1 MADKENKEDKEKK
14 EKIEYK
20 IILLGNSAV
29 GKTSLF
35 KKIVTGEFSE
45 KNISTIGMDRRT
57 IQLEAEITENGQTTT
72 KPFEISL
79 VDTAG
84 QERFRAITKTYFNGA
99 DCILLIYDVTNQ
111 DSFTNVKSWIES
123 IHESIGDHKDSKYV
137 IFLIGNKIDLI
148 GVDGR
153 ERCVD
158 EKEAKLKCEEFKILW
173 GGECS
178 AKTFSDNQLKDLIKG
193 YVKHIYDKVGQKN
206 VKQQVVKKMSTKKN
220 KKRPCIFL

>member
-1 MADKENKEDKEKK
+1 MSDK

-35 KKIVTGEFSE
+35 KKIITGEFSE

-57 IQLEAEITENGQTTT
+57 MQLEVDINDNGTTST
-72 KPFEISL
+72 KSFEISL

-111 DSFTNVKSWIES
+111 ESFLNVKSWIES
-123 IHESIGDHKDSKYV
+123 IHESIGNHEDSKYV
-137 IFLIGNKIDLI
+137 IVLIGNKIDLI
-148 GVDGR
+148 GVDGK
-153 ERCVD
+153 ERCVEED
-158 EKEAKLKCEEFKILW
+158 EAKRKCEEFKLEW

-178 AKTFSDNQLKDLIKG
+178 AKTFTDIQLKDLIKE
-193 YVKHIYDKVGQKN
+193 YVKHIYKKVGPKK
-206 VKQQVVKKMSTKKN
+206 VTQQVVKKMNQKK
-220 KKRPCIFL
+220 KKKSCLFL

>member
-1 MADKENKEDKEKK
+1 MSDK

-35 KKIVTGEFSE
+35 KKIITGEFSE

-57 IQLEAEITENGQTTT
+57 MQLEVDINDNGTTST
-72 KPFEISL
+72 KSFEISL

-111 DSFTNVKSWIES
+111 ESFFNVKSWIES
-123 IHESIGDHKDSKYV
+123 IHESIGNHENSKYV
-137 IFLIGNKIDLI
+137 IVLIGNKIDLI
-148 GVDGR
+148 GVDGK

-158 EKEAKLKCEEFKILW
+158 EEEAKKKCDEYKLEW

-178 AKTFSDNQLKDLIKG
+178 AKTFTDIQLKDLIKE
-193 YVKHIYDKVGQKN
+193 YVKHIYKKVGPKK
-206 VKQQVVKKMSTKKN
+206 VTQQVVKKMNQKK
-220 KKRPCIFL
+220 KKKSCLFL

>member
-123 IHESIGDHKDSKYV
+123 IHESIGDHKESKYV

-158 EKEAKLKCEEFKILW
+158 EKEAKLKCEEFKIL
-173 GGECS
+173 
-178 AKTFSDNQLKDLIKG
+178 
-193 YVKHIYDKVGQKN
+193 
-206 VKQQVVKKMSTKKN
+206 
-220 KKRPCIFL
+220 

>member
-1 MADKENKEDKEKK
+1 MSDK

-35 KKIVTGEFSE
+35 KKIITGEFSE

-57 IQLEAEITENGQTTT
+57 MQLEVDINDNGTTST
-72 KPFEISL
+72 KSFEISL

-111 DSFTNVKSWIES
+111 ESFFNVKSWIES
-123 IHESIGDHKDSKYV
+123 IHESIGNHENSKYV
-137 IFLIGNKIDLI
+137 IVLIGNKIDLI
-148 GVDGR
+148 GVDGK

-158 EKEAKLKCEEFKILW
+158 EEEAKKKCDEYKLEW

-178 AKTFSDNQLKDLIKG
+178 AKTFTDIQLKDLIKD
-193 YVKHIYDKVGQKN
+193 YVKHIYKKVGPKN
-206 VKQQVVKKMSTKKN
+206 VGQQVVKRMNPVPKK
-220 KKRPCIFL
+220 KKKLAYFYKNIKYLF

>member
-1 MADKENKEDKEKK
+1 MSDK

-35 KKIVTGEFSE
+35 KKIITGEFSE

-57 IQLEAEITENGQTTT
+57 MQLEVDINDNGTTST
-72 KPFEISL
+72 KSFEISL

-111 DSFTNVKSWIES
+111 ESFLNVKSWIES
-123 IHESIGDHKDSKYV
+123 IHESIGNHENSKYV
-137 IFLIGNKIDLI
+137 IVLIGNKIDLI
-148 GVDGR
+148 GVDGK
-153 ERCVD
+153 ERCVEED
-158 EKEAKLKCEEFKILW
+158 EAKRKCEEFKLEW

-178 AKTFSDNQLKDLIKG
+178 AKTFTDIQLKDLIKE
-193 YVKHIYDKVGQKN
+193 YVKHIYKKVGPKK
-206 VKQQVVKKMSTKKN
+206 VTQQVVKKMNQKK
-220 KKRPCIFL
+220 KKKSCLFL